1 MGFTHET
8 GSPPPS
14 GRNEPDAIRATGR
27 GTSGVTEVACGAVF
41 FFDGRKRPILGA
53 KFFGPPFLSQ
63 QATKKKTRGKW
74 NFALFFS
81 SF

>member
-41 FFDGRKRPILGA
+41 FF
-53 KFFGPPFLSQ
+53 
-63 QATKKKTRGKW
+63 
-74 NFALFFS
+74 
-81 SF
+81 